1 MGSIHRH
8 RADELSGGVRG
19 IANEILQPATTQ
31 RYAGRRPAFNVAWGI
46 APGRRY
52 VSSHDLAES
61 SQALH
66 SIAWGE
72 RSVASREVATTKEK
86 KRIRRGRIEFGWAFR
101 VGAASGMMSKHDS
114 DRTGA
119 AGAGPAGR
127 RIATQSLLALLSV
140 DRACRFFILSV
151 DRACRPVYVLSVSLV
166 RHWPPFGAN
175 RAAQEAV
182 WAPEAA
188 ASWSLP
194 RLSGPRS
201 TRLTEGKRIAS
212 R

>member
-1 MGSIHRH
+1 MQRELYDHR
-8 RADELSGGVRG
+8 VV
-19 IANEILQPATTQ
+19 QPETTP
-31 RYAGRRPAFNVAWGI
+31 RFAGRRPAFNVAWGI

-86 KRIRRGRIEFGWAFR
+86 KRIRRGRIEFERAFR

-119 AGAGPAGR
+119 AGAGPAVR
-127 RIATQSLLALLSV
+127 RILKQGLLVLLSV
-140 DRACRFFILSV
+140 DRACRSAYAL
-151 DRACRPVYVLSVSLV
+151 RVSLV
-166 RHWPPFGAN
+166 RHSSSIGAN
-175 RAAQEAV
+175 RAAREAV
-182 WAPEAA
+182 WASEAA

-201 TRLTEGKRIAS
+201 TGLTEGKRIAS